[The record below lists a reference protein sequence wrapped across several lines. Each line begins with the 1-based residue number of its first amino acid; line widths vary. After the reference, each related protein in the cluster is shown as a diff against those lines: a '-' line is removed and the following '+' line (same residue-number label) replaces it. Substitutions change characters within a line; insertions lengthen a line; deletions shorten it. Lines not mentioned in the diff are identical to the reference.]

1 MSPDVVV
8 GLMTCV
14 CSLRSSCASSYTTT
28 SKEKPRRDDFVRV
41 ENWMTPPEENAI
53 HSWPVCEQT
62 SESRSRQP
70 GMPCTLSPGLR
81 PNILRNRSSISIVV
95 E

>member
-1 MSPDVVV
+1 MAPDTVV

-28 SKEKPRRDDFVRV
+28 SNEKPRREDFVRV
-41 ENWMTPPEENAI
+41 ENWITPPDLKAI

-62 SESRSRQP
+62 ADSWPRQP
-70 GMPCTLSPGLR
+70 GMP
-81 PNILRNRSSISIVV
+81 
-95 E
+95 